1 MKDKIKHMRS
11 KYGNKK
17 AKANGKVFDSKKERS
32 RYYTLQVLEK
42 AGEISDLKMQVP
54 FEIIPAVYEKVEKQL
69 KTKVKIVDR
78 CVQRATHYIA
88 DFVYTDKD
96 GNMVVED
103 VKGSSSILTP
113 EFRLKMKLM
122 RYVHGIQIK
131 IYE

>member
-1 MKDKIKHMRS
+1 MN
-11 KYGNKK
+11 KYRNKK
-17 AKANGKVFDSKKERS
+17 CALDGIEFDSKKEMY
-32 RYYTLQVLEK
+32 RYIRLKSMQDEGL
-42 AGEISDLKMQVP
+42 ISDLRLQVP

>member
-1 MKDKIKHMRS
+1 MRS

-17 AKANGKVFDSKKERS
+17 AIHNGITFDSRRERN
-32 RYYTLQVLEK
+32 RYINLLTLQR

-54 FEIIPAVYEKVEKQL
+54 FEIIPAVYEVVEKQM
-69 KTKVKIVDR
+69 KTKVKKVEK

-88 DFVYTDKD
+88 DFVYKDKD
-96 GNMVVED
+96 GNEIVED
-103 VKGSSSILTP
+103 VKGSTKMLTP

-131 IYE
+131 IYV

>member
-1 MKDKIKHMRS
+1 MRS

-42 AGEISDLKMQVP
+42 AGEISDLRMQVP

>member
-1 MKDKIKHMRS
+1 MRGKS

-42 AGEISDLKMQVP
+42 AGEISDLRMQVP
-54 FEIIPAVYEKVEKQL
+54 FEIIPAIYEKVEKRL

>member
-1 MKDKIKHMRS
+1 MRS

-17 AKANGKVFDSKKERS
+17 ATHNGTIFDSRKERN
-32 RYYTLQVLEK
+32 RYITLLALQK

-78 CVQRATHYIA
+78 CVQKATHYIA

>member
-1 MKDKIKHMRS
+1 MRS

-17 AKANGKVFDSKKERS
+17 ATHNGTIFDSRKERN
-32 RYYTLQVLEK
+32 RYITLLALQK

-78 CVQRATHYIA
+78 CVQKATHYIA

-103 VKGSSSILTP
+103 AKGMRTEKYL
-113 EFRLKMKLM
+113 LKKKMM
-122 RYVHGIQIK
+122 RAFLGITIK
-131 IYE
+131 EV

>member
-1 MKDKIKHMRS
+1 MRS

-17 AKANGKVFDSKKERS
+17 ATYNGTIFDSRKERN
-32 RYYTLQVLEK
+32 RYITLLALQK

-78 CVQRATHYIA
+78 CVQKATHYIA

-103 VKGSSSILTP
+103 AKGMRTEKYL
-113 EFRLKMKLM
+113 LKKKMM
-122 RYVHGIQIK
+122 RAFLGITIK
-131 IYE
+131 EV

>member
-1 MKDKIKHMRS
+1 MRRS

-17 AKANGKVFDSKKERS
+17 AKANGRVFDSRTERS

-42 AGEISDLKMQVP
+42 AGEISDLRMQVP

>member
-1 MKDKIKHMRS
+1 MRRS

>member
-1 MKDKIKHMRS
+1 MRS

-17 AKANGKVFDSKKERS
+17 ATHNGTIFDSRKERN
-32 RYYTLQVLEK
+32 RYITLLALQK

>member
-1 MKDKIKHMRS
+1 MRS

-17 AKANGKVFDSKKERS
+17 AKANGRVFDSRKERS

-42 AGEISDLKMQVP
+42 AGEISDLRMQVP